1 MDDIDVDSRGGGGDW
16 LVRAFRGREED
27 GAPFYLSEED
37 EYAAHEE
44 EIAEERAQRE
54 MAQLAKH
61 ALDEKIEEAERDG
74 ILSLM
79 KIFRSGLEELCQSSD
94 LSPRAVNEFM
104 ATRPAHGPYFEGVY
118 DHLMSKSSFLHHLCD
133 NNNVNVEFV
142 RELFGYFP
150 DAHLNE
156 HWAYTR
162 QDRQGDDDSFASD
175 PGDYYYEP
183 DYYEPYTSLPIF
195 IAANNVGCPD
205 DVLAFLINKQPEDEE
220 MNRFTFVKD
229 GVTID
234 GENFIS
240 GTILSYYVNREARLN
255 VDIVKQIVQKTR
267 RLVKSWD
274 WGPDGSLSPLHIML
288 RKKHA
293 TANIDVIKY
302 LVGLDPAFLGT
313 SVASNSFMSFIGD
326 GEKRRSPLYEA
337 CQNRDITVDIIDHL
351 IREGPAAMF
360 GGRTLPDNKKYNIG
374 MPWATRVP
382 ESVDLP
388 IPLLRCKGIE
398 TEADAWVYFLK
409 CLEED
414 PQVATER
421 FDHGQTPLHLICK
434 SNAKSHKCVGVVKFL
449 VETWPDSLKL
459 YDGMGLHGRPIAYLC
474 KNVAM
479 EKSIALAILEYML
492 EVDSTLASEY
502 IDKEQNLLALHV
514 AAKARDDLPFLHRL
528 VDCYPLAVETRASSK
543 HERNLPLHFA
553 ARHNSSLHAIK
564 FLFDCCP
571 SVLKK
576 CNRKRESVLDLAC
589 QSSYMCG
596 EMMRWLVDV
605 VSSKSLLRESETGV
619 LPLTHVLENVE
630 LDDSSALEVVQILAL
645 SRPSLCHLSR
655 MLIRSVERQGPK
667 TVNYILDL
675 FRLVPTDSTILIH
688 ACSSIFCRIE
698 TVAMLLTRYPGIAD
712 VPTKDGMFPIPA
724 IISGGAN
731 YKGDLVKLVLSYD
744 PNGASR
750 LSRHPTAG
758 RVKVLPLQ
766 LACSQSGLTDFEL
779 IKTLYDAHPKAI
791 LTKRGENSLDE
802 IAKDCNCS
810 KEIYRYL
817 RAQASHSYVAST
829 RDDFSRRLLTVPNER
844 GSLYLHRV
852 ISGSSLGSVKLVC
865 EANLDAL
872 AVEDIDGMTPLTI
885 AAKHTS
891 TDVMMYV
898 WRKTFEHGKFGDLDK
913 NFRVYLSILLERADQ
928 EEGVNSLDYVNSLFQ
943 LLLAHPVA
951 LETLG

>member
-1 MDDIDVDSRGGGGDW
+1 MPDYIHNAITARAKRAHTLQTTERSDDSPNNGCLLASNKCLRFGKP
-16 LVRAFRGREED
+16 LFGRQLEKSSSSVKSL
-27 GAPFYLSEED
+27 PK
-37 EYAAHEE
+37 
-44 EIAEERAQRE
+44 QRE
-54 MAQLAKH
+54 KL
-61 ALDEKIEEAERDG
+61 
-74 ILSLM
+74 LSRM
-79 KIFRSGLEELCQSSD
+79 SPCSQS
-94 LSPRAVNEFM
+94 F
-104 ATRPAHGPYFEGVY
+104 
-118 DHLMSKSSFLHHLCD
+118 
-133 NNNVNVEFV
+133 VEFFHLV
-142 RELFGYFP
+142 LGVGLLLVDFWIIMWYP
-150 DAHLNE
+150 DAK
-156 HWAYTR
+156 
-162 QDRQGDDDSFASD
+162 D
-175 PGDYYYEP
+175 
-183 DYYEPYTSLPIF
+183 
-195 IAANNVGCPD
+195 
-205 DVLAFLINKQPEDEE
+205 DEE

-267 RLVKSWD
+267 RLVKSWH
-274 WGPDGSLSPLHIML
+274 WGPDGSMSPLHIML

-502 IDKEQNLLALHV
+502 IDKEQNLLPLHV
-514 AAKARDDLPFLHRL
+514 AAKARDDLPFLQRL

-553 ARHNSSLHAIK
+553 ARYNSSLHAIK

-630 LDDSSALEVVQILAL
+630 LALDDSSALEVVQILAL
-645 SRPSLCHLSR
+645 SRP
-655 MLIRSVERQGPK
+655 
-667 TVNYILDL
+667 N
-675 FRLVPTDSTILIH
+675 
-688 ACSSIFCRIE
+688 
-698 TVAMLLTRYPGIAD
+698 
-712 VPTKDGMFPIPA
+712 GMFPIPA
-724 IISGGAN
+724 IISGDAN